1 MCVSVETQQR
11 AAPEPGGCMIDVG
24 IWPSWSAGGE
34 ASAEGVLHPPMLG
47 SR

>member
-34 ASAEGVLHPPMLG
+34 ASAEGVLHPPVLG